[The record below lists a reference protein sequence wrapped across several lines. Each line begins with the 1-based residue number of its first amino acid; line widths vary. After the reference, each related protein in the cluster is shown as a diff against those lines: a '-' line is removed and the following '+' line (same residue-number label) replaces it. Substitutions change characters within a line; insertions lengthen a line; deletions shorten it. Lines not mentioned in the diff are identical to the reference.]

1 MRRISRSLRSSLIVG
16 ALFLLL
22 VPATGLSQAPAKVEI
37 KKAPPAPKLDA
48 DFSYTSKDKR
58 DPFEAVYL
66 AKIRASRAGSTS
78 KEGYELEELRLV
90 GILKTG
96 NGRLAMME
104 DTQGKGLTFK
114 KGDFLNKGA
123 WVEDIEGEKVT
134 VAYRVK
140 GDIRKVAIDIPRK

>member
-1 MRRISRSLRSSLIVG
+1 M
-16 ALFLLL
+16 LFLLIA
-22 VPATGLSQAPAKVEI
+22 PATGLSQTPAKVEI
-37 KKAPPAPKLDA
+37 KKIPAPKLDA

-96 NGRLAMME
+96 NGKLAMME
-104 DTQGKGLTFK
+104 DMQGKGLTFK
-114 KGDFLNKGA
+114 KGDFLNKST
-123 WVEDIEGEKVT
+123 WVLDIEEEKMM